1 MHQVQLALL
10 TASVKLFLKRPNL
23 GENIIKR
30 VFKWVTEDVDNPDLR
45 DRGFIYWRLLSAD
58 PMAAKVRARRREGG
72 VDHVSALTDGAR
84 LSPWISAGQAIVLSD
99 KPLGST
105 AAFNNLEPQLL
116 DELLGHIGSLA
127 SVYHKP
133 PSAFGLATKSA
144 VRRTA
149 RPPDRGGDAVR
160 CDP

>member
-1 MHQVQLALL
+1 M
-10 TASVKLFLKRPNL
+10 
-23 GENIIKR
+23 
-30 VFKWVTEDVDNPDLR
+30 
-45 DRGFIYWRLLSAD
+45 
-58 PMAAKVRARRREGG
+58 
-72 VDHVSALTDGAR
+72 
-84 LSPWISAGQAIVLSD
+84 LSD

-144 VRRTA
+144 VGLSALPTA
-149 RPPDRGGDAVR
+149 GEAVR
-160 CDP
+160 SDSRSPGCSTFFY